1 MYAKDYKPSELM
13 AAAAAK
19 EIGDGEMVF
28 VGIGLPL
35 MAGLLAKAAHA
46 PNITLVYESGCF
58 GTIQQRVSYNVGD
71 SACADGAF
79 YVTSLWRTFSDM
91 QRGYIDVGILGGAQI
106 DRYGNLNTT
115 VLLGEGNY
123 QRPKL
128 RLPGSGGGNDIG
140 SSAKRTII
148 IMRLERRRFP
158 AKVDY
163 LTTPG
168 HLEGWDSRKKAGLYG
183 GGPSAVITDK
193 CIFRFE
199 EDTKEMYLDSLHPGV
214 SLEDVK
220 KQVQWNLKVSQN
232 LKVTEPPTI
241 EEVKLIR
248 EIDPSGI
255 IMGAESAIT
264 KIENFDQWADLTERT
279 IKMMRERLQRFNI
292 PGRRT

>member
-1 MYAKDYKPSELM
+1 M

-19 EIGDGEMVF
+19 EIKNREMVF

-35 MAGLLAKAAHA
+35 MAGLLAKATHA
-46 PNITLVYESGCF
+46 PDITLVYESGCF
-58 GTIQQRVSYNVGD
+58 GTVQQRVSYNVGD

-91 QRGYIDVGILGGAQI
+91 QRGYIDVGIIGGAQI

-115 VLLGEGNY
+115 VLLGYGNY
-123 QRPKL
+123 QKPKT

-148 IMRLERRRFP
+148 IMRLERRRFAP
-158 AKVDY
+158 KVDY

-168 HLEGWDSRKKAGLYG
+168 HLKGWDSRKKAGLYG
-183 GGPSAVITDK
+183 GGPAAVITDK

-199 EDTKEMYLDSLHPGV
+199 EVTREMYLDSLHPGV

-220 KQVQWNLKVSQN
+220 KQVQWNLKVAEK
-232 LKVTEPPTI
+232 LKITEPPTMG
-241 EEVKLIR
+241 EVKLIR
-248 EIDPSGI
+248 ELDPSGI
-255 IMGAESAIT
+255 IIGADSATADI
-264 KIENFDQWADLTERT
+264 KNFNQWANLTEKT
-279 IKMMRERLQRFNI
+279 IKMLREKLQSFSPSKNTDTMQGPI
-292 PGRRT
+292 L